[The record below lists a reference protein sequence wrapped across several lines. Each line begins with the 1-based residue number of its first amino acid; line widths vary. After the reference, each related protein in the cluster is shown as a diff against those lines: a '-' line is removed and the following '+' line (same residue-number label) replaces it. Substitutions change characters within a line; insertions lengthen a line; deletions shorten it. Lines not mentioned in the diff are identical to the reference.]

1 MTILLVTTLVY
12 NLQIYE
18 QRDEPI
24 IRTRPALKELVA
36 TITGDPEYTINTVLL
51 TFHSIGRLL
60 KLTPTILTGRY
71 SHLDQRRDTTVKK
84 HMIEYTR
91 AIPETLTS
99 LGTIKNTDT
108 VTLEIR
114 RREDV
119 LVAEVLHRGPYDQI
133 PQAIEAMLQSIDTR
147 RLSSDWL
154 VRRGLYCFRENRAR
168 SAKVR
173 DASASEHRTEKRH
186 KLRFK
191 GLKQTS
197 VSSARLD
204 LCIITLSQ

>member
-51 TFHSIGRLL
+51 TFHSSGRLL

-119 LVAEVLHRGPYDQI
+119 LDAEVLHRGPYDQI

-147 RLSSDWL
+147 GYQAT
-154 VRRGLYCFRENRAR
+154 GLYEEVYLVFE
-168 SAKVR
+168 KIER
-173 DASASEHRTEKRH
+173 DPKKFETL
-186 KLRFK
+186 LRVNIEPK
-191 GLKQTS
+191 NATN
-197 VSSARLD
+197 
-204 LCIITLSQ
+204 